1 MTRTAS
7 ARFAKYGPIGEREV
21 VFEAGEYKRRLAAVR
36 QRLEAAELD
45 LLVTFSPANITY
57 LSCHSSANIRD
68 YHCLIVSQTAE
79 PVLVLW
85 YFELGRF
92 HASAV
97 DTVAEA
103 FGTGEDPV
111 PFTVDVLQKY
121 GEAGR
126 RIGIDGG
133 VAAVGPET
141 LQRLIEALRGER
153 VRLVSG
159 LVESVRAV
167 KSPPELD
174 LLRQSA
180 RLTGAGV
187 QAAVA
192 AMRVGV
198 RDFEIAAEAH
208 RAMLAGGSQYLS
220 SQPYVCPDWRAG
232 TPHSNAGGSILA
244 AGSVVFLEMGATVG
258 RYTAPIMRTAT
269 LGPPRPD
276 VARVA
281 GLSQDALAAVMD
293 AMRAG
298 ISAAKVAEA
307 GDRVV
312 AGRLTDDM
320 IFHFTYGYP
329 VGLGHP
335 PTWAEE
341 PGFLILRTNPEPL
354 VAGMVFHLPMSFRV
368 YGRFGVM
375 FSETVHVTEA
385 GIEVLTEMIPRR
397 LFRIEA

>member
-7 ARFAKYGPIGEREV
+7 GRFAKYGPIGEREA
-21 VFEAGEYKRRLAAVR
+21 VFDAGEYKRRLTAIR

-45 LLVTFSPANITY
+45 VLVTFSPPNITY
-57 LSCHSSANIRD
+57 LSGHASANIRD

-85 YFELGRF
+85 YFELGPF

-111 PFTVDVLQKY
+111 PFTVDVLRKY
-121 GEAGR
+121 GGAGQ

-133 VAAVGPET
+133 VAAIGPET
-141 LQRLIEALRGER
+141 LQRLMEALRGER

-159 LVESVRAV
+159 LIEAVRAV
-167 KSPPELD
+167 KSAPELE

-192 AMRVGV
+192 AMRVGA

-220 SQPYVCPDWRAG
+220 CQPFVCPDWRAG
-232 TPHSNAGGSILA
+232 TPHSNAGGSVLA
-244 AGSVVFLEMGATVG
+244 PGSVVFLEMGATVG
-258 RYTAPIMRTAT
+258 RYTAPIMRTAS
-269 LGPPRPD
+269 LGSPRPE

-281 GLSQDALAAVMD
+281 SLAQDVLAAVMD
-293 AMRAG
+293 AMQAG
-298 ISAAKVAEA
+298 VPAAKVAEA

-312 AGRLTDDM
+312 HGRLTDDM

-341 PGFLILRTNPEPL
+341 SGFLILGTNREPL

-375 FSETVHVTEA
+375 FSETVHVTHT
-385 GIEVLTEMIPRR
+385 GIDVLTDMIPRQ
-397 LFRIEA
+397 LFRVDA